1 MCNENSSMDTPSLS
15 IPTSDEPQI
24 GPVSLDCPVNEIC
37 TVTLVLSVTVSR
49 LWWCHCRMG
58 GKPSSSAAVKKRYC
72 H

>member
-37 TVTLVLSVTVSR
+37 PVTLVVSVTVSR
-49 LWWCHCRMG
+49 LWWCHCRM
-58 GKPSSSAAVKKRYC
+58 PSSSAAVKKHY
-72 H
+72 